1 MVEEINTLKHIAFI
15 MDGNRRWAS
24 EHGLPKIFGHTEGVK
39 TFRTIT
45 EYAGNRGI
53 KYITFWALSTENFK
67 NRSEEELNHIFM
79 LMDKQL
85 DSMEDLLKNNIQLRV
100 IGDISKLPVALQKKL
115 TRVIE
120 SSKNDTGMI
129 LTLAINYGGRDE
141 LVRTYKK
148 MLVANISPE
157 TITEETVS
165 AHLDTADT
173 PDPDLV
179 IRTGGDKR
187 LSGYLPWQATYA
199 ELYFTNTK
207 WPAFSKKDFDT
218 AVDWFTHQ
226 KRNKG
231 K

>member
-1 MVEEINTLKHIAFI
+1 MAEEINTLKHIAFI

-24 EHGLPKIFGHTEGVK
+24 ERGLPKIFGHTEGVK

-45 EYAGNRGI
+45 EYAGNHGI

-67 NRSEEELNHIFM
+67 NRSEEELDHIFM

-85 DSMEDLLKNNIQLRV
+85 DSMDDLLKNNIQLRV
-100 IGDISKLPVALQKKL
+100 IGDISKLPVALQEKL

-199 ELYFTNTK
+199 ELYFTDTK